1 MSLFLSF
8 KEVWRNKGR
17 FFLFS
22 LVIALIT
29 TLVLFIAALTEGLAL
44 ANKEYLENLDADL
57 LVFQENAELLT
68 TASFI
73 DRSLVNDIQRVKGV
87 AADGPIG
94 FSNGTLIIPGESEPV
109 DISLIGVEA
118 GKPGMPKVISGETLM
133 SDRSLEVVIDFNL
146 ANQYNLAVGDMLTIR
161 IVDGDDE
168 EFHQLPIVGI
178 TTGQQ
183 YLYAPSI
190 FLPYRTWNEIRPSG
204 RGGMGLVEQTAN
216 IVAVQIEP
224 GYSAEIVKANL
235 LSQVPGIEVT
245 DIKTA
250 YEALPGY
257 AAQQSTLD
265 TQRYFTLLIG
275 ILVIG
280 GFFQIQLLQ
289 KIPQI
294 GVLKAIG
301 VSNTTVAIAV
311 VLQII
316 LVTTFGVLLG
326 SAVSFGLSIGIPG
339 NVPIVFNG
347 STVALSIVSLLLI
360 GPLGGLVTVR
370 KAISVEPLLALG
382 LSS

>member
-326 SAVSFGLSIGIPG
+326 LAVSFGLSIGIPG